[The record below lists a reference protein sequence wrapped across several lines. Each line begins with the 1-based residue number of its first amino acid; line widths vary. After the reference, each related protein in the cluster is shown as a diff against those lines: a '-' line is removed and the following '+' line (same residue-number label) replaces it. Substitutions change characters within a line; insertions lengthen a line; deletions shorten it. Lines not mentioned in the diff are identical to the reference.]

1 MLTYGAW
8 TLGEVMYL
16 DILGKPTI
24 MFNSLKSA
32 FDVLESRASIS
43 SGRPRFIVA
52 NKILNGGLSIIFMDY
67 GEL

>member
-1 MLTYGAW
+1 
-8 TLGEVMYL
+8 MYL

-43 SGRPRFIVA
+43 SGRPRFVVA
-52 NKILNGGLSIIFMDY
+52 NKILSEGLSMAFMDH

>member
-1 MLTYGAW
+1 
-8 TLGEVMYL
+8 MYL
-16 DILGKPTI
+16 DVLGKHTI

-43 SGRPRFIVA
+43 SGRPPFVVA
-52 NKILNGGLSIIFMDY
+52 NKILSGGLSIAFMNY

>member
-1 MLTYGAW
+1 
-8 TLGEVMYL
+8 MYL

-43 SGRPRFIVA
+43 SGRPRFVVA
-52 NKILNGGLSIIFMDY
+52 NKILSGGLSMAFMDH

>member
-1 MLTYGAW
+1 
-8 TLGEVMYL
+8 MYL

-32 FDVLESRASIS
+32 FDVLDSRASIS
-43 SGRPRFIVA
+43 SGRPRFVVA
-52 NKILNGGLSIIFMDY
+52 NKILSGGLAMAFMDY

>member
-1 MLTYGAW
+1 
-8 TLGEVMYL
+8 MYL
-16 DILGKPTI
+16 DVLGKPTI

-43 SGRPRFIVA
+43 SGRPPYIVV
-52 NKILNGGLSIIFMDY
+52 NKILNEGLSIVFMNY

>member
-1 MLTYGAW
+1 MEHG
-8 TLGEVMYL
+8 TLGEAMYL
-16 DILGKPTI
+16 DVLGKPTI

-43 SGRPRFIVA
+43 SGRPPFLVA
-52 NKILNGGLSIIFMDY
+52 NKILNQGLSIVFMNY

>member
-1 MLTYGAW
+1 
-8 TLGEVMYL
+8 
-16 DILGKPTI
+16 

-52 NKILNGGLSIIFMDY
+52 NEILNEGLSVVFLDY

>member
-1 MLTYGAW
+1 MEHGTPGDIL
-8 TLGEVMYL
+8 YL

-24 MFNSLKSA
+24 MFNSLRSA

-52 NKILNGGLSIIFMDY
+52 NKILNEGLSIIFMDY
-67 GEL
+67 GEM